1 MAHKRSPVVPLPAC
15 TSTPAFAFNNG
26 RTAGSTPC
34 QQVVAELMT
43 ENEIE
48 GWPVRDSPWKNRIL
62 LSVLRV
68 RPCDPSRSDE
78 AGYDIRSDCVQLAH
92 QIVAFRYRSCM
103 DQVASVPARLSRF
116 LGRHWHYREAA
127 AAGVYLAL
135 YVVFDWL
142 SYVQPVLKLG
152 ITPWNPQAGLT
163 LAFLLI
169 YGPRWAFVTAAA
181 ALLSELLVRQS
192 SISPLAVGVSIWIA
206 LGYGMLAALLR
217 HWCLASTIRTLG
229 AGARLA
235 GASVGATLV
244 IAAGYVLLFV
254 AAGELPKTH
263 ALMSL
268 PRLWI
273 GDLTGILT
281 LTPLLIG
288 MSEWRNASQLVR
300 SHPWE
305 VTAQFAALLVT
316 LWIIFGLPAT
326 DQLRF
331 FYPLFVPVIWIALRW
346 GVSGAM
352 IAALAIQIGL
362 VVAAQDESRVPP
374 LMDLQF
380 LMLTLSL
387 TALLLGAVVTERAE
401 VLRKVAT
408 AEAEQRALLAMAP
421 DAVLAVDL
429 VGSVRMANAAAVRLF
444 GDLASSSHAA
454 RLPELLPTLQL
465 QAPEGRATLEGRGK
479 GGEVFPADVAWAR
492 LDVPANEGFLVTVR
506 DATERR
512 RAEAQLRERDTAL
525 ARAMRFAVAGELASA
540 LAHELNQP
548 IMALVS
554 YLGASEILAEPFGAE
569 EARLTEALGKA
580 AQEAMRASEVLRRL
594 RDFYQGGTRNLED
607 VHLPTLCTSVSQ
619 AFSDRFQRAD
629 TLFVSRV
636 DQSLPRLKGDSIQ
649 LEIVLHNLLS
659 NALDA
664 VTQVDQPWRR
674 IELRAFRANDAIVL
688 RVEDS
693 GPGIAPE
700 LSRKLFEPF
709 MTSKPDGMGLGLAI
723 SRSLVRARGGD
734 LFLEQRSKLRGACF
748 IVRLPIAHP
757 ADDLS

>member
-1 MAHKRSPVVPLPAC
+1 M
-15 TSTPAFAFNNG
+15 
-26 RTAGSTPC
+26 
-34 QQVVAELMT
+34 
-43 ENEIE
+43 
-48 GWPVRDSPWKNRIL
+48 D
-62 LSVLRV
+62 
-68 RPCDPSRSDE
+68 
-78 AGYDIRSDCVQLAH
+78 QLAP
-92 QIVAFRYRSCM
+92 VAGKF
-103 DQVASVPARLSRF
+103 SRF
-116 LGRHWHYREAA
+116 LSHRWDHRVAA
-127 AAGVYLAL
+127 AAGVYLML
-135 YVVFDWL
+135 YIVLDWL

-163 LAFLLI
+163 LAFLLV

-181 ALLSELLVRQS
+181 ALLSEVLVRQS
-192 SISPLAVGVSIWIA
+192 HISPLAVGVSIWIA
-206 LGYGMLAALLR
+206 LGYCTLAALLR
-217 HWCLASTIRTLG
+217 RWHLATAIRTLG

-254 AAGELPKTH
+254 SAGELPWAHT
-263 ALMSL
+263 LMSL

-281 LTPLLIG
+281 LTPLLISAG
-288 MSEWRNASQLVR
+288 EWRNAVRLAR

-305 VTAQFAALLVT
+305 VMAQFAALLVT

-346 GVSGAM
+346 GLSGAM
-352 IAALAIQIGL
+352 IGALTIQIGL

-387 TALLLGAVVTERAE
+387 TALLLGAVITERAE

-408 AEAEQRALLAMAP
+408 AEAQQRALLAMAP
-421 DAVLAVDL
+421 DAVLALDPA
-429 VGSVRMANAAAVRLF
+429 GSVRMANAAAVRLF
-444 GDLASSSHAA
+444 GDIASAHHAA
-454 RLPELLPTLQL
+454 RLPQLLPNLQL
-465 QAPEGRATLEGRGK
+465 QAQEGRATLDGRSKEGR
-479 GGEVFPADVAWAR
+479 VFPADVAWAR
-492 LDVPANEGFLVTVR
+492 LDAPADEGFLVTVR

-512 RAEAQLRERDTAL
+512 RTEAQLRERDTAL

-548 IMALVS
+548 ITALVS
-554 YLGASEILAEPFGAE
+554 YLRAAEILAEPFGRE
-569 EARLTEALGKA
+569 EARLTTTLGKA
-580 AQEAMRASEVLRRL
+580 AQEAIRASEVLRRL
-594 RDFYQGGTRNLED
+594 RDFYRGATRNFDD
-607 VHLPTLCTSVSQ
+607 VQLPELCDAVSQ
-619 AFSDRFQRAD
+619 AFNDRLRRAG
-629 TLFVSRV
+629 TLFVTRIEP
-636 DQSLPRLKGDSIQ
+636 SLPSLRADSIQ

-664 VTQVDQPWRR
+664 VKQVDKSWRR
-674 IELRAFRANDAIVL
+674 IELHAFRANEWIVL

-693 GPGIAPE
+693 GPGITPE
-700 LSRKLFEPF
+700 LSQKLFEPF
-709 MTSKPDGMGLGLAI
+709 MTSKSDGMGLGLAI

-734 LFLEQRSKLRGACF
+734 LLFEQSEKLRGACF
-748 IVRLPIAHP
+748 TVRLPIVHS
-757 ADDLS
+757 ADELS